1 MIVNPEWLKPKE
13 KPYFHQ
19 ISMDCIGKLIECV
32 GRIDKG
38 EIDADT
44 YLEIGKQIL
53 VDEFD
58 DPEFLE
64 FAIENFSELFS
75 YIATGRVNI
84 RICRDITGKI
94 WFGVE

>member
-1 MIVNPEWLKPKE
+1 MFIIDTLPSKSRGKMILNPDWHKPKE

-19 ISMDCIGKLIECV
+19 ISLNCIEKLVKCIE
-32 GRIDKG
+32 RFNKG

-44 YLEIGKQIL
+44 SLKTSKQIL

-64 FAIENFSELFS
+64 FAIENLTHQCYE
-75 YIATGRVNI
+75 V
-84 RICRDITGKI
+84 
-94 WFGVE
+94 

>member
-1 MIVNPEWLKPKE
+1 MCLKK
-13 KPYFHQ
+13 FN
-19 ISMDCIGKLIECV
+19 
-32 GRIDKG
+32 KG

-84 RICRDITGKI
+84 RIQRDIEGEI
-94 WFGVE
+94 RIVISY